1 MNAWVVIHR
10 CFTDLLTDFVIFYF
24 KVADGFSLMDSD
36 YIQKSLGVLLKN
48 PDLPSNR
55 KIYWIPALAFEN
67 FIGKIKIDVLYYYY
81 NSDKLRMSS
90 YETEYIVKIINESTF
105 TVKEIPCPSNSG
117 PLSYKIKLEKIIE
130 KWLCAINPM
139 NIQGVRTQTFKEELT
154 LRQTALT
161 FAQQLETPA
170 HYKLA

>member
-1 MNAWVVIHR
+1 
-10 CFTDLLTDFVIFYF
+10 
-24 KVADGFSLMDSD
+24 MDSD
-36 YIQKSLGVLLKN
+36 YIQKSIGVLLEN
-48 PDLPSNR
+48 SELFSNR
-55 KIYWIPALAFEN
+55 KIFWIPALAFEN
-67 FIGKIKIDVLYYYY
+67 FIGKIKIDVLYYFYTC
-81 NSDKLRMSS
+81 DKLRMSS

-130 KWLCAINPM
+130 KWLSTINPI
-139 NIQGVRTQTFKEELT
+139 NIQAIRTQTFKEELT

-170 HYKLA
+170 HYKPA